1 MPLTS
6 TCTLLHLL
14 QCHILGLSSSSG
26 YVYVRSLSTCTSLL
40 LNGTPLTWS
49 EVKGKEG
56 GADHT
61 QTLGSAP
68 LHNMLQL
75 NTTFLLISVLTCT
88 CVFFT
93 AQAHVHIHPL
103 TTAHAHPQTHGNG
116 VTYIMYIHNRMYT
129 YHCTAPVSHAEH
141 EHGRSKWS
149 SWSGFRRT
157 SFCDVFPHC
166 ACAELRAFLCTIRA
180 ATPSGTLHVI

>member
-26 YVYVRSLSTCTSLL
+26 YVYVRSLCTCTSLL
-40 LNGTPLTWS
+40 LNGTALTWS

-93 AQAHVHIHPL
+93 AQAHVHIYPL

-116 VTYIMYIHNRMYT
+116 VMFISHCHVVARCNKCDIAPFTYIFPPLGMHLVGFMLSCIFN
-129 YHCTAPVSHAEH
+129 VSDYN
-141 EHGRSKWS
+141 
-149 SWSGFRRT
+149 T
-157 SFCDVFPHC
+157 M
-166 ACAELRAFLCTIRA
+166 
-180 ATPSGTLHVI
+180 